1 MLKWSQRV
9 PPGGA
14 EEGGRKHRKL
24 VKSDDLGLRVPL
36 EPQPLQDGAGGR
48 GGGGESAHPLAPL
61 MEDER
66 LS

>member
-36 EPQPLQDGAGGR
+36 EPQPLQDGGVGW
-48 GGGGESAHPLAPL
+48 GEESAHPLAPL